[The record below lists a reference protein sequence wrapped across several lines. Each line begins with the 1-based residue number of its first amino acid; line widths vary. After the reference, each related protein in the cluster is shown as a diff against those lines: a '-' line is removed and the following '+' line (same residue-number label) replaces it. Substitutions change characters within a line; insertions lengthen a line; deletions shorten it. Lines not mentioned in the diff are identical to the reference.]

1 MAFFVCFYILLRVL
15 VVNFFFLATSTMYSP
30 PFLYASDDSGLED
43 VESSPDCE
51 DLSRETEEIPEREHN
66 GAELTEGDLEL
77 IDRAREDND
86 IESLEYLQN
95 KYPSF
100 FDEESGNSLEE
111 GLNQLE
117 EYLEEEF
124 PGELAQSEREAD
136 ILEEEEEA
144 RNAAEN
150 TEDSNDNSKGG
161 GSASG
166 GGGSGGNP
174 GEGSSG
180 SGGTP
185 GPSSRVLEGL
195 GLIGGVLGQI
205 GEVLDNLPL
214 FFSGFMNNLRL
225 PFD

>member
-1 MAFFVCFYILLRVL
+1 MTKTPVI
-15 VVNFFFLATSTMYSP
+15 STMLNLSP
-30 PFLYASDDSGLED
+30 QLLFSDDEGEED
-43 VESSPDCE
+43 VESSPDGE
-51 DLSRETEEIPEREHN
+51 DRGRDIEEIPEEEHN
-66 GAELTEGDLEL
+66 APEYIQDDLEK
-77 IDRAREDND
+77 IDRVREADPNDEEAQRKLEELKDKYKEFFD
-86 IESLEYLQN
+86 IES
-95 KYPSF
+95 
-100 FDEESGNSLEE
+100 GNNEEE

-117 EYLEEEF
+117 EYLEGEF
-124 PGELAQSEREAD
+124 PGELEQSEREAD
-136 ILEEEEEA
+136 ILEEEA
-144 RNAAEN
+144 RKAAEN

-174 GEGSSG
+174 GEGSSD

>member
-1 MAFFVCFYILLRVL
+1 
-15 VVNFFFLATSTMYSP
+15 MYNLNP
-30 PFLYASDDSGLED
+30 QLLYASDDDSGIDE

-51 DLSRETEEIPEREHN
+51 DLNRETEEIPEIEDQN
-66 GAELTEGDLEL
+66 VPEDIEGDLAI

-95 KYPSF
+95 KYPNF
-100 FDEESGNSLEE
+100 FDQESGNSLEE

-136 ILEEEEEA
+136 ILEEEA
-144 RNAAEN
+144 RKAAEN

-205 GEVLDNLPL
+205 GEVLNNLPL

-225 PFD
+225 PFDY